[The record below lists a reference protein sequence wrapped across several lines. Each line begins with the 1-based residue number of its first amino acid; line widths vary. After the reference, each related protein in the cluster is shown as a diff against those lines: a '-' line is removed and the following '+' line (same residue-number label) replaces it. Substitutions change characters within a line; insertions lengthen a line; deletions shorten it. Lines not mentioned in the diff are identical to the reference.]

1 MGWTISYTIMGV
13 NIEKRLKDHKTC
25 NVSFLNKR
33 YLQGEHL
40 PTCKCEKNML
50 LFVLE
55 GELLFNSYQYPGAT
69 LRKGEV
75 VLQPM
80 GSKIEY
86 LALTE
91 VLLVRCEFNDIPL
104 IDEEMYNKLME
115 EVDAPLTYT
124 PLEMHQQVTDYMH
137 NLVAL
142 LDDAHEH
149 IYPFLEMKAR
159 ELTYLLLRYND
170 EPQLRKFFF
179 PIQSYTE
186 NFQHFVM
193 QNYAKV
199 KNVEEFARLGGYTLS
214 TFRRIFK
221 NVFGQA
227 VYEWIL
233 DKKREG
239 IIHDLQYTTEKISL
253 ICKTY
258 NFDSLSHFAHF
269 CKSSFGDTPRNLR
282 KRGQAG
288 EDLTLLLQTVKVKKT
303 NSKEDRDED

>member
-1 MGWTISYTIMGV
+1 
-13 NIEKRLKDHKTC
+13 
-25 NVSFLNKR
+25 
-33 YLQGEHL
+33 
-40 PTCKCEKNML
+40 
-50 LFVLE
+50 
-55 GELLFNSYQYPGAT
+55 
-69 LRKGEV
+69 
-75 VLQPM
+75 M

-104 IDEEMYNKLME
+104 VDEEMYNNLME

-149 IYPFLEMKAR
+149 IYPFLEMKAC

-288 EDLTLLLQTVKVKKT
+288 EDLTLLLQTGKVKKS

>member
-1 MGWTISYTIMGV
+1 MGG
-13 NIEKRLKDHKTC
+13 NIEKRLKDHKSC
-25 NVSFLNKR
+25 NVSFLSKK
-33 YLQGEHL
+33 YLPGEHL
-40 PTCKCEKNML
+40 PICKCEKNML

-55 GELLFNSYQYPGAT
+55 GELLFNSYQYPGNT
-69 LRKGEV
+69 LKKGDV

-91 VLLVRCEFNDIPL
+91 VALVRCEFNDIPL
-104 IDEEMYNKLME
+104 VDEEMYNKIME

-124 PLEMHQQVTDYMH
+124 PLAMHKQVTDFML
-137 NLVAL
+137 NLVSL
-142 LDDAHEH
+142 LDDEQKHL
-149 IYPFLEMKAR
+149 YSFLEMKAC

-179 PIQSYTE
+179 PIQSYAE

-199 KNVEEFARLGGYTLS
+199 KNVEEFAHLGGYTLS

-221 NVFGQA
+221 NIFGQA

-239 IIHDLQYTTEKISL
+239 IIHDLQYTTQKISV
-253 ICKTY
+253 ISKGY

-269 CKSSFGDTPRNLR
+269 CKASFGDTPRNLR
-282 KRGQAG
+282 KRGQGG
-288 EDLTLLLQTVKVKKT
+288 EDLTLLLLAEK
-303 NSKEDRDED
+303 SKNLDSEEEQDED

>member
-1 MGWTISYTIMGV
+1 MGG
-13 NIEKRLKDHKTC
+13 NIEKRLKEHKSC
-25 NVSFLNKR
+25 NVSFLNKK
-33 YLQGEHL
+33 YLPGEHL

-50 LFVLE
+50 LFVLD
-55 GELLFNSYQYPGAT
+55 GELLFNSYQYPGNT
-69 LRKGEV
+69 LRKGQV

-104 IDEEMYNKLME
+104 VDEAMYNNIME

-124 PLEMHQQVTDYMH
+124 PLDMHQQVTDYML
-137 NLVAL
+137 NLVTL
-142 LDDAHEH
+142 LNDEHEH
-149 IYPFLEMKAR
+149 LYPFLEMKAC

-239 IIHDLQYTTEKISL
+239 IIHDLQYTKEKIS
-253 ICKTY
+253 IISKTY

-288 EDLTLLLQTVKVKKT
+288 EDLTLLIQTGKGKK
-303 NSKEDRDED
+303 SASDEEGDED